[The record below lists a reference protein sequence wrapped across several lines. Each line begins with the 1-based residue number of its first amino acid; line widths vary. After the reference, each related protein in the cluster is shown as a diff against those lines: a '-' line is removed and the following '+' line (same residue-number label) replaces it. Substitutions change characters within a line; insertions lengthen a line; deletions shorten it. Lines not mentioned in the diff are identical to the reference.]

1 MMKKLPYLAV
11 LLVLLV
17 SACIP
22 AAQAQPNTTA
32 AQPNSSTVNSSLPT
46 VNSGAAPTPA
56 VAIIPVT
63 ANVSPQTYTVLVG
76 LDDQASGAAIDAYFP
91 ATIHIHVGDT
101 VVWKKNS
108 NEIHTVTFLGML
120 PDGSTAKAPDLL
132 VPMPNAPQGAM
143 MINPVAGFP
152 AVSKDG
158 TYNGTAYANSG
169 IIGPDQ
175 GQATQFSLTFTKA
188 GSYKYTCVV
197 HGVEDMTGTVVVD
210 DASMSVPTQVED
222 DAQAKTEMNAAMA
235 KIPDI
240 AKAATAEIPADA
252 KNADGSTNHF
262 VLVGYTDGQIDL
274 DFFFPQT
281 LQVNT
286 GDTVTWVFSKQD
298 VAPHTITFL
307 NGATAPSPVK
317 AIPQPNGP
325 PLLTFDPFVA
335 MPQNADKPLT
345 NMGVYNSGILD
356 PIAPGPHQFM
366 LKIGNYVGSLQYQCI
381 LHDDLGMTGTL
392 TVAQK

>member
-1 MMKKLPYLAV
+1 MKRIIYLAV
-11 LLVLLV
+11 LLVLLT
-17 SACIP
+17 AGCIP
-22 AAQAQPNTTA
+22 AASAQTA
-32 AQPNSSTVNSSLPT
+32 ASPAVQNSSTTNPSLPL
-46 VNSGAAPTPA
+46 
-56 VAIIPVT
+56 VADHLQ
-63 ANVSPQTYTVLVG
+63 QTYTVLVG
-76 LDDQASGAAIDAYFP
+76 LDDKTSGAAIDAYFP

-108 NEIHTVTFLGML
+108 NEIHTVTFLGSM
-120 PDGSTAKAPDLL
+120 TKAPELL

-143 MINPVAGFP
+143 MINPQAGFP
-152 AVSKDG
+152 AMSKDA
-158 TYNGTAYANSG
+158 TYDGSTYANSG

-188 GSYKYTCVV
+188 GSYTYTCVV

-210 DASMSVPTQVED
+210 DGSVSVPTQAQD
-222 DAQAKTEMNAAMA
+222 DAQAKTEMNALMA

-240 AKAATAEIPADA
+240 AKAATAEIPADTA
-252 KNADGSTNHF
+252 NADGATNHF

-274 DFFFPQT
+274 DFYFPQT
-281 LQVNT
+281 LQVKV

-307 NGATAPSPVK
+307 NGATAPAPVK
-317 AIPQPNGP
+317 AIPQAGGP

-345 NMGVYNSGILD
+345 NMGVFNSGILD
-356 PIAPGPHQFM
+356 PTAPGPHQFT
-366 LKIGNYVGSLQYQCI
+366 LKVGNYTGTLQYQCI

-392 TVAQK
+392 TVVQ

>member
-1 MMKKLPYLAV
+1 MVKRLPYLAV
-11 LLVLLV
+11 LLVLIA

-22 AAQAQPNTTA
+22 AAQAQPNTSA
-32 AQPNSSTVNSSLPT
+32 VQPNSSTVNSALPT
-46 VNSGAAPTPA
+46 VNYGAVATPA
-56 VAIIPVT
+56 VAVIPVT
-63 ANVSPQTYTVLVG
+63 ANTSSQTYTVLVG
-76 LDDQASGAAIDAYFP
+76 LDNKATGAAIDAYFP
-91 ATIHIHVGDT
+91 ATIHVHVGDT
-101 VVWKKNS
+101 VLWKRNA
-108 NEIHTVTFLGML
+108 NEIHTVTFLGSM
-120 PDGSTAKAPDLL
+120 PKAPALL

-143 MINPVAGFP
+143 MINPMAGFP
-152 AVSKDG
+152 AMSKDG
-158 TYNGTAYANSG
+158 AYDGTAYANSG
-169 IIGPDQ
+169 IMGPDQ
-175 GQATQFSLTFTKA
+175 GQSSQFSLTFTRA
-188 GSYKYTCVV
+188 GSYQYTCVV

-210 DASMSVPTQVED
+210 DASMSVPTQAQD
-222 DAQAKTEMNAAMA
+222 DAQAKTEMAALMA
-235 KIPDI
+235 KIPAI
-240 AKAATAEIPADA
+240 AKAAVTEIPADV

-307 NGATAPSPVK
+307 NGATAPSAIK

-335 MPQNADKPLT
+335 IPQNADKPLT
-345 NMGVYNSGILD
+345 NKGVFNSGILD
-356 PIAPGPHQFM
+356 PTAPGPHQFM
-366 LKIGNYVGSLQYQCI
+366 LKIGNYVGTLQYQCI

-392 TVAQK
+392 TVVQK

>member
-1 MMKKLPYLAV
+1 MA
-11 LLVLLV
+11 
-17 SACIP
+17 
-22 AAQAQPNTTA
+22 
-32 AQPNSSTVNSSLPT
+32 
-46 VNSGAAPTPA
+46 SG
-56 VAIIPVT
+56 
-63 ANVSPQTYTVLVG
+63 QTYTVLVG
-76 LDDQASGAAIDAYFP
+76 VDDKTTGAAVDAYFP

-101 VVWKKNS
+101 VLWKKNA
-108 NEIHTVTFLGML
+108 NEIHTVTFLGSM
-120 PDGSTAKAPDLL
+120 PKAPDLL

-143 MINPVAGFP
+143 MINPQAGFP
-152 AVSKDG
+152 AMPSKDG
-158 TYNGTAYANSG
+158 TYDGTGFANSG

-188 GSYKYTCVV
+188 GTYSYTCIV
-197 HGVEDMTGTVVVD
+197 HGVEDMKGTVVVD
-210 DASMSVPTQVED
+210 DASMSVPTQADD
-222 DAQAKTEMNAAMA
+222 DAQAKTEMAALIA
-235 KIPDI
+235 KIPAI

-281 LQVNT
+281 LQVKT

-298 VAPHTITFL
+298 VAPHTISFL
-307 NGATAPSPVK
+307 NGATAPAMVK
-317 AIPQPNGP
+317 PIPQPNAA

-345 NMGVYNSGILD
+345 NMGVFSSGILD
-356 PIAPGPHQFM
+356 PTAPGPHQFM
-366 LKIGNYVGSLQYQCI
+366 LKVGNYVGTLQYQCL

-392 TVAQK
+392 TVVQK

>member
-1 MMKKLPYLAV
+1 MMKRLPYLAV
-11 LLVLLV
+11 LLVLMT

-22 AAQAQPNTTA
+22 AAQAQPVATPTAAVPAIATNAPLPAATTAPLPTATSAPMPTATTA
-32 AQPNSSTVNSSLPT
+32 AM
-46 VNSGAAPTPA
+46 A
-56 VAIIPVT
+56 
-63 ANVSPQTYTVLVG
+63 SPQTYTVLVG
-76 LDDQASGAAIDAYFP
+76 LDDKATGAAIDAYFP
-91 ATIHIHVGDT
+91 ATIHVHVGDT
-101 VVWKKNS
+101 VLWKRNS
-108 NEIHTVTFLGML
+108 NEIHTVTFLGNM
-120 PDGSTAKAPDLL
+120 TKAPELM

-143 MINPVAGFP
+143 MINPQAGFP
-152 AVSKDG
+152 AMSKDG
-158 TYNGTAYANSG
+158 TYDGTSYANSG
-169 IIGPDQ
+169 IMGPDQ
-175 GQATQFSLTFTKA
+175 GQASQFSLTFTKA
-188 GSYKYTCVV
+188 GSYQYVCVV
-197 HGVEDMTGTVVVD
+197 HGVEDMIGTVVVE
-210 DASMSVPTQVED
+210 DASVSVPTQAED
-222 DAQAKTEMNAAMA
+222 DAQAKTEMDAATA

-240 AKAATAEIPADA
+240 AKAATAEIPADT

-307 NGATAPSPVK
+307 NGATAPAPVK

-335 MPQNADKPLT
+335 LPQNADKPLT
-345 NMGVYNSGILD
+345 NTGVFSSGILD
-356 PIAPGPHQFM
+356 PTAPGPHQFM
-366 LKIGNYVGSLQYQCI
+366 LKIGNYVGSLNYQCI

-392 TVAQK
+392 NIAQK